1 MGAGWLGKM
10 VQVRRGEQAPT
21 VLAAVAFALILYSY
35 ALLRPVREAMG
46 IQRDFNDL
54 YWLWIATLIG
64 MVIANVVYAFL
75 ATRIPTRLLA
85 STTYRVFGLSL
96 AAFVVLLTLWPGLV
110 DDPFATIPGW
120 IVRSPVPQPITVG
133 HAFYVWL
140 SVFNLFAISLF
151 WAQAAGT
158 FTLEQAKR
166 LYPLIAAG
174 GTIGA
179 LAGSFTTTML
189 AREVQPAG
197 IMALSLIL
205 LRLAVMAGA
214 WAFGRQAG
222 DTTLTRPT
230 GAATTATAARPGRPR
245 LNAWRGLRNV
255 VASPYLASIGA
266 WVMLLAIASSLMYF
280 TQVEIVRDQ
289 GRDLQE
295 RVFLFAKIDLLTQ
308 GFTLLLQLAATAML
322 LRLVGVGRLLLACP
336 IVLVVGFIAIAAA
349 DALPGI
355 ARDGYLGSPAAVFEL
370 GILAVSPVYAIM
382 ALFQASF
389 RAAER
394 AIARPARE
402 TLFSVVAPEE
412 KYVTKPAI
420 DTFVYRSGD
429 VLGSTL
435 HGFLHSMQAGLVP
448 ILTIVGPLAILWAA
462 LGLWLGWKQK
472 KLAPTDPR
480 V

>member
-1 MGAGWLGKM
+1 MAARWLPTL
-10 VQVRRGEQAPT
+10 VQIRRGEHIP
-21 VLAAVAFALILYSY
+21 VSLAAAAFALILYSY

-54 YWLWIATLIG
+54 YWLWFATLIG

-75 ATRIPTRLLA
+75 ATRVPTRLLA
-85 STTYRVFGLSL
+85 GTAYRVFGLSL
-96 AAFVVLLTLWPGLV
+96 AGFVVLLTLVPGLT
-110 DDPFATIPGW
+110 DDPFMTIPGW
-120 IVRSPVPQPITVG
+120 IVRSPAPQPITVG

-179 LAGSFTTTML
+179 LAGSSTTTML
-189 AREVQPAG
+189 AREVQPAC

-205 LRLAVMAGA
+205 LRLAVLAGA
-214 WAFGRQAG
+214 WAFGRQMQDAEPVQTPANAG
-222 DTTLTRPT
+222 SPATLR
-230 GAATTATAARPGRPR
+230 RPR
-245 LNAWRGLRNV
+245 LNAWRGLRSV
-255 VASPYLASIGA
+255 FASPYLGSIGV

-295 RVFLFAKIDLLTQ
+295 RVFLFAQIDLLTQ
-308 GFTLLLQLAATAML
+308 GFTLLLQLVATAAL
-322 LRLVGVGRLLLACP
+322 LRLVGVGRLLIVCP
-336 IVLVVGFIAIAAA
+336 LVLVVGFVALAAA
-349 DALPGI
+349 DSLPGL
-355 ARDGYLGSPAAVFEL
+355 ARNGHLGSPATVLEVGL
-370 GILAVSPVYAIM
+370 LAVSPVYAIM

-402 TLFSVVAPEE
+402 TLFTVVRPEE
-412 KYVTKPAI
+412 KYVSKPAI
-420 DTFVYRSGD
+420 DTFVYRGGD

-435 HGFLHSMQAGLVP
+435 HGLLHSMKAGLVP
-448 ILTIVGPLAILWAA
+448 ILAIVAPLAIVWAA
-462 LGLWLGWKQK
+462 LGLWLGRKQK
-472 KLAPTDPR
+472 RLGSVQPR
-480 V
+480 A